1 MEKSVISLD
10 FTVNILLIKYPC
22 WVIMYIRVVLVGL
35 SGLSKKQI
43 KHEIGRWT
51 FVCVCVGGSLE
62 GRRVWLYFIVYMHTI
77 LIRKNY
83 NTPFT

>member
-51 FVCVCVGGSLE
+51 FVCVCVGKLGGWESM
-62 GRRVWLYFIVYMHTI
+62 VIFYCIHA
-77 LIRKNY
+77 Y
-83 NTPFT
+83 NFN